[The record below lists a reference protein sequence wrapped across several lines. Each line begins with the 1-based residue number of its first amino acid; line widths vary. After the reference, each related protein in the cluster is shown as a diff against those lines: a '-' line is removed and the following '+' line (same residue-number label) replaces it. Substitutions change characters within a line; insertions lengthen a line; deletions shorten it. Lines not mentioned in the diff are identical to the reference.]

1 MSSLIDFALNEEYK
15 RLESAGDKLAEIGS
29 RIDWKPFS
37 SMLGSM
43 DDNETDPD
51 DMPEADSIV
60 MLKMLVL
67 QRWYNIPDN
76 ELEKQCIDKI
86 SFRKFLGFP
95 VYIPDSETVSSF
107 RGRLRA
113 DNLEKEIWEELQKQL
128 DALGLN
134 IKNGTME
141 DATFAYSTSGHDK
154 ADRTKKFVPKT
165 IEEMTGIPREE
176 LIKLT
181 VIAIIAAISIKILII
196 GPP

>member
-15 RLESAGDKLAEIGS
+15 RLESAGDKLAEIVS

-60 MLKMLVL
+60 ILKMLVL
-67 QRWYNIPDN
+67 QRWYNISDD

-95 VYIPDSETVSSF
+95 EYIPDGETVSSF

-113 DNLEKEIWEELQKQL
+113 DNLEEEIWEELQKQL

-134 IKNGTME
+134 IENGTMQ
-141 DATFAYSTSGHDK
+141 DATFAYSTSGYEK
-154 ADRTKKFVPKT
+154 ADRTQKSVFKT
-165 IEEMTGIPREE
+165 IEEKTGITPEVLE
-176 LIKLT
+176 KIIVISFLLAVVIKLM
-181 VIAIIAAISIKILII
+181 ILE
-196 GPP
+196 